1 MRRLYAAL
9 TLALCGERALAQRTL
24 DVAPNGVLPTLAAA
38 VESARPG
45 DRIVVHAGIY
55 RGPTANVTTP
65 RITIEGQG
73 AAVLDGE
80 NTRGLIVITADDVTV
95 RGLTLRNIGTS
106 FVEDRAALRV
116 NAARG
121 CVIDGN
127 RVENGFFGIYLANVT
142 DCRVTDNVLRASG
155 HRETESG
162 NGIHLWTSR
171 RITIADNTISGHRDG
186 IYFEFVHDSDIRGN
200 LSTGNLR
207 YGMHFMYSDDCRY
220 IENVF
225 RANGSGVA
233 VMFTKRVEMVGNRF
247 EDNWGPAAYGLL
259 LKEISDS
266 RLESNR
272 FRHNTTGLLADGANR
287 LVAIHN
293 EFTDN
298 GWAVKLDA
306 STLDGRFEHNNF
318 LGNSFDVASNSRAPT
333 TTFAGNYWDG
343 YRGYDLDRNR
353 VGDVPHRPVR
363 LFSVLVE
370 HHPPALI
377 LMRSAFADLLDGAE
391 RIMPSLT
398 PDALVD
404 STPAMRRNR

>member
-1 MRRLYAAL
+1 MRAISFAIGLVLVARLAS
-9 TLALCGERALAQRTL
+9 AQRTF
-24 DVAPNGVLPTLAAA
+24 DVTQHGELHTLAAA
-38 VESARPG
+38 VTAARAG
-45 DRIVVHAGIY
+45 DRIIVHEGIY
-55 RGPTANVTTP
+55 HGPTAVVDK
-65 RITIEGQG
+65 RLLIEGQG
-73 AAVLDGE
+73 LAILDGD
-80 NTRGLIVITADDVTV
+80 NARGLIVVKADDVTV
-95 RGLTLRNIGTS
+95 RGLTLRNVGTS
-106 FVEDRAALRV
+106 FVEDRAALRAENV
-116 NAARG
+116 RG

-127 RVENGFFGIYLANVT
+127 HIENGFFAIYLANVR
-142 DCRVTDNVLRASG
+142 DCRVTNNFLRATG
-155 HRETESG
+155 QRETESG

-171 RITIADNTISGHRDG
+171 RVTIADNTITGHRDG

-200 LSTGNLR
+200 LSEGNLR

-220 IENVF
+220 TENVF
-225 RANGSGVA
+225 RKNGSGVA

-266 RLESNR
+266 RLESNH
-272 FRHNTTGLLADGANR
+272 FVHNTTGLLADGANR
-287 LVAIHN
+287 LVATHN
-293 EFTDN
+293 EFADN

-306 STLDGRFEHNNF
+306 STVDGRFAHNDF
-318 LGNSFDVASNSRAPT
+318 LGNSFDVTTNSRAPS

-343 YRGYDLDRNR
+343 YRGYDLDRNG

-363 LFSVLVE
+363 LFSLLVE
-370 HHPPALI
+370 HHQPALI

-391 RIMPSLT
+391 RILPSLT

>member
-1 MRRLYAAL
+1 MRAVAVVLGLVLVSRPA
-9 TLALCGERALAQRTL
+9 GGQRTL
-24 DVAPNGVLPTLAAA
+24 DVTPGGEFRTLASA
-38 VESARPG
+38 VEAAHAG
-45 DRIVVHAGIY
+45 DRIIVHGGVY
-55 RGPTANVTTP
+55 RGPTTIVGK
-65 RITIEGQG
+65 RLLIEGEG
-73 AAVLDGE
+73 TAILDGE
-80 NTRGLIVITADDVTV
+80 GTHGLIVVKADDVTV
-95 RGLTLRNIGTS
+95 RGLTLRNVGTS

-116 NAARG
+116 DNARG

-142 DCRVTDNVLRASG
+142 DCRITHNNLSANGR
-155 HRETESG
+155 RETESG

-171 RITIADNTISGHRDG
+171 RVTIADNTISGHRDG
-186 IYFEFVHDSDIRGN
+186 IYFEFVHDSDIHDN

-220 IENVF
+220 TNNVF
-225 RANGSGVA
+225 RKNGSGVA
-233 VMFTKRVEMVGNRF
+233 VMFTKRVQMVGNRF

-266 RLESNR
+266 RLESNH
-272 FRHNTTGLLADGANR
+272 FVHNTTGLLADGANR
-287 LVAIHN
+287 LVATHN
-293 EFTDN
+293 EFANN

-306 STLDGRFEHNNF
+306 STLDGRFEHNDF
-318 LGNSFDVASNSRAPT
+318 TGNSFDVASNSSAPT

-343 YRGYDLDRNR
+343 YRGYDLDRNG

-363 LFSVLVE
+363 LFSLLVE
-370 HHPPALI
+370 HHQPALI

-391 RIMPSLT
+391 RVLPSLT
-398 PDALVD
+398 PEKLVD